1 MKLTTRLA
9 RALMT
14 VVMLTSLTPFA
25 TSATI
30 AARTQDNMNRQI
42 EAGTRQCLREARR
55 DFNRCRRRAR
65 GRGGL
70 SRCRRNYDQRRS
82 ACSG

>member
-9 RALMT
+9 RALVA
-14 VVMLTSLTPFA
+14 VVMLASLTPFA
-25 TSATI
+25 TSAT
-30 AARTQDNMNRQI
+30 AVPRTQDNMNRQI
-42 EAGTRQCLREARR
+42 EAGTQQCLREARR
-55 DFNRCRRRAR
+55 DFKRCRRRAH

-70 SRCRRNYDQRRS
+70 ARCRREYAQRRS